1 MQYEIWIDGSS
12 RPKLLNKKK
21 AKVGPS
27 SSSFIVK
34 QNNETI
40 FKKSKYSGILDN
52 NQAEYEALLMA
63 LDYVINSDIKPV
75 KIYTDSNLIEC
86 QMNGKYNSYSELING
101 YYLKGKELLGKIES
115 YEIVWIPRG
124 SNREA
129 DTMCRMVINN
139 MVKNGEL

>member
-34 QNNETI
+34 QDNTTI
-40 FKKSKYSGILDN
+40 YMKSKYSGILDN

-63 LDYVINSDIKPV
+63 LEHVIDLNIKPV

-86 QMNGKYNSYSELING
+86 QMNGKYNSYSDLINN
-101 YYLKGKELLGKIES
+101 YYLKGKELLKKIES
-115 YEIVWIPRG
+115 YEIVWIPRS

-129 DTMCRMVINN
+129 DSMCRMVIND
-139 MVKNGEL
+139 MVKNGKL